1 VNFSFINF
9 KEIKVP
15 KNKRVTNHEILTK
28 DKEFTLDGIFS
39 PEIFGDNRKEE
50 IACECGE
57 LKGKFNLGSV
67 CQKCQKEVIQRESNT
82 KKYGWIKLKKCEL
95 IQPVFY
101 EILGKLFNVEKII
114 SPVTINEEENT
125 VVYSPYDH
133 IGIRNFKIKFDE
145 ILKHFKSIAKVK
157 NNWEGKRKYFNF
169 IKRNKEYIFTDKV
182 LVISVPLRPAH
193 YSNEKFFFDEINNY
207 YNYIIK
213 DNETIKTLEENEKF
227 NNLRSELM
235 FDMQS
240 KYMELYKIIIKK
252 LNGKNGIIRNFLLG
266 YRTNFSARSVIAPI
280 AEKHS
285 IDEVHLPYLEFM
297 ELYKYHMIN
306 LLRRVRSVSFN
317 EAYHLWHAY
326 LFNPNDEIYDLIDT
340 FLEKSKPEMMLG
352 RNPTIYL
359 GSILSVRITKVKR
372 DPSDLTKNISN
383 NTLILL
389 AGDYDGDTLNDNVL
403 LDEGFKNFLRPLN
416 PRNLVLN
423 LNDGKINRDLL
434 LKDQQLEGIY
444 TFLN

>member
-1 VNFSFINF
+1 
-9 KEIKVP
+9 
-15 KNKRVTNHEILTK
+15 
-28 DKEFTLDGIFS
+28 
-39 PEIFGDNRKEE
+39 
-50 IACECGE
+50 
-57 LKGKFNLGSV
+57 
-67 CQKCQKEVIQRESNT
+67 
-82 KKYGWIKLKKCEL
+82 
-95 IQPVFY
+95 
-101 EILGKLFNVEKII
+101 
-114 SPVTINEEENT
+114 
-125 VVYSPYDH
+125 
-133 IGIRNFKIKFDE
+133 
-145 ILKHFKSIAKVK
+145 
-157 NNWEGKRKYFNF
+157 
-169 IKRNKEYIFTDKV
+169 
-182 LVISVPLRPAH
+182 
-193 YSNEKFFFDEINNY
+193 
-207 YNYIIK
+207 
-213 DNETIKTLEENEKF
+213 
-227 NNLRSELM
+227 
-235 FDMQS
+235 
-240 KYMELYKIIIKK
+240 
-252 LNGKNGIIRNFLLG
+252 
-266 YRTNFSARSVIAPI
+266 
-280 AEKHS
+280 
-285 IDEVHLPYLEFM
+285 M